1 MFSFFVS
8 CGWGVQEGDPWHPRS
23 VRPFP
28 VSGWPT
34 PCRGQEIRW
43 TGSPLTLP
51 KVLPLTFL
59 FTCSWRSIKSIS
71 LMEHF
76 KLFLLFFF
84 LLLFHW
90 FWTCYSIVH
99 YGKSNLGIVSVVCTL
114 ESIGPN
120 RQGFPKYSF
129 TRPQESYALLS
140 WNTFRIIPIWV
151 LSKPET
157 NVYALT
163 NPRNYSFLRKLHARI
178 VFAVFKMSKKWLTQ
192 DYGTCEHWVRGACL
206 SRHGRG
212 DGDTER
218 TSIQKW
224 ATISQPNCVPKKLR
238 LTCLTFRRTL
248 ALTYRWVLKK
258 GWWIICHRCSR
269 SRHRKTFGSIR
280 HWLILAIYII

>member
-1 MFSFFVS
+1 MGTLWRFPFFWLAVVKLILKQPVDLYALMYFVEISWVLDSSMLLPFLGTYLEMFSFFVR

-76 KLFLLFFF
+76 KLFLFSFF

-99 YGKSNLGIVSVVCTL
+99 CGKSNLGIVSVVCAL

-140 WNTFRIIPIWV
+140 WHTFRIIPIWV

-163 NPRNYSFLRKLHARI
+163 NPRNYSFLRKLHAII

-212 DGDTER
+212 DGDTDDTER
-218 TSIQKW
+218 TSI
-224 ATISQPNCVPKKLR
+224 
-238 LTCLTFRRTL
+238 
-248 ALTYRWVLKK
+248 
-258 GWWIICHRCSR
+258 
-269 SRHRKTFGSIR
+269 
-280 HWLILAIYII
+280 

>member
-1 MFSFFVS
+1 MTFSFLLIGCCEIDSKTVSWLVRSHLLCWNFVGPRLNAAHFLGTYLEMFSFFVR

-34 PCRGQEIRW
+34 PCGGQEIRW

-99 YGKSNLGIVSVVCTL
+99 YGKSNLGIVSVVCAL
-114 ESIGPN
+114 EWIGPN

-129 TRPQESYALLS
+129 TCPQESYACYYHDIPSVLFPYQFFL
-140 WNTFRIIPIWV
+140 NLKRTFTLWPILEITPSCESYTRELFSPYWRC
-151 LSKPET
+151 
-157 NVYALT
+157 
-163 NPRNYSFLRKLHARI
+163 PRN
-178 VFAVFKMSKKWLTQ
+178 
-192 DYGTCEHWVRGACL
+192 D
-206 SRHGRG
+206 
-212 DGDTER
+212 
-218 TSIQKW
+218 
-224 ATISQPNCVPKKLR
+224 
-238 LTCLTFRRTL
+238 
-248 ALTYRWVLKK
+248 
-258 GWWIICHRCSR
+258 
-269 SRHRKTFGSIR
+269 
-280 HWLILAIYII
+280 